1 MGKRK
6 ISVSLDP
13 ESINQAIREL
23 NDYKEWFE
31 EKCQIFL
38 SKLAEEGMTSAIIR
52 FQNAVHDGGN
62 DVRVEWEERGEN
74 LVAVVARGHTV
85 LFIEFGSGVRYP
97 DSHPEV
103 GVDPSKTM
111 HGTWSESDLG
121 KGHWKNPK
129 GWYYAHNQKSYGNPA
144 NECMYQAKRDLINKF
159 EKIARR
165 VFTYHDRL

>member
-1 MGKRK
+1 M
-6 ISVSLDP
+6 VSLDP

-23 NDYKEWFE
+23 NDYKKWFE
-31 EKCQIFL
+31 DRCRTLLVEM
-38 SKLAEEGMTSAIIR
+38 AREGMSNATIR
-52 FQNAVHDGGN
+52 FSNAVHDGGN
-62 DVRVEWEERGEN
+62 DVRVEWEDRGEN

-103 GVDPSKTM
+103 GADPSKTM

-129 GWYYAHNQKSYGNPA
+129 GWYYAHNRKSYGNPA
-144 NECMYQAKRDLINKF
+144 NECMYQAKRHVMEQF
-159 EKIARR
+159 ERIARR
-165 VFTYHDRL
+165 VFA